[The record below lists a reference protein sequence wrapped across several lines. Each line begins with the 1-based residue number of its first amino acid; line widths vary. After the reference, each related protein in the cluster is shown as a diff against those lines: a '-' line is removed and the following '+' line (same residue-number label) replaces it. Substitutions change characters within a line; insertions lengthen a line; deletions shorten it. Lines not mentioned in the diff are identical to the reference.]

1 MPPGL
6 HVVTGRPNWLTAGTR
21 HMLVLIAAI
30 VAVEMIP
37 VRLTVERAWWLFGL
51 GLVVPIVLGALL
63 GLRRHAAG
71 VRLLGS
77 SVRLT
82 DAVLVRARHIG
93 LPLIGLA
100 FFAFWTLLYTG
111 LWAAN
116 PDEAFGG
123 VGERPRLADFFY
135 YAVSTAFTSPPEGIV
150 AGSRGVRSA
159 TMIELF
165 TALALISVYLS
176 SFVDWQR
183 TRARDENPEA
193 DHGRR

>member
-1 MPPGL
+1 MPLGL
-6 HVVTGRPNWLTAGTR
+6 NVVPERPNWLTAGTR
-21 HMLVLIAAI
+21 HMLVLIATI
-30 VAVEMIP
+30 VAIEMIP
-37 VRLTVERAWWLFGL
+37 VRLTVERAWWLFGT
-51 GLVVPIVLGALL
+51 GAVAPVVVGTLL
-63 GLRRHAAG
+63 GLRRYAAG
-71 VRLLGS
+71 LRVLGS

-82 DAVLVRARHIG
+82 DAILVRSRHIG
-93 LPLIGLA
+93 LPLLGLA

-116 PDEAFGG
+116 PGEAFGG
-123 VGERPRLADFFY
+123 VGDRPRLADFFY

-183 TRARDENPEA
+183 TRARD
-193 DHGRR
+193 DTV

>member
-6 HVVTGRPNWLTAGTR
+6 NVVAVRPNWLTAGTG
-21 HMLVLIAAI
+21 HMVILITAI

-37 VRLTVERAWWLFGL
+37 VRLTVERAWWLFGI
-51 GLVVPIVLGALL
+51 GAVAPIVLGALL
-63 GLRRHAAG
+63 AFRRHVAG
-71 VRLLGS
+71 LPVVGG

-82 DAVLVRARHIG
+82 DAILGRVRHVG
-93 LPLIGLA
+93 LPLLGLA
-100 FFAFWTLLYTG
+100 FFGFWTLVYTG
-111 LWAAN
+111 LWAVN
-116 PDEAFGG
+116 PAEAFGG

-176 SFVDWQR
+176 SFVDWQKG
-183 TRARDENPEA
+183 RARENT
-193 DHGRR
+193 G

>member
-1 MPPGL
+1 
-6 HVVTGRPNWLTAGTR
+6 
-21 HMLVLIAAI
+21 MLVLIVAI

-37 VRLTVERAWWLFGL
+37 VRLTVERAWWIFGV
-51 GLVVPIVLGALL
+51 GAVAPVVLGTLFVF
-63 GLRRHAAG
+63 RRRAAG
-71 VRLLGS
+71 LPVVGSS

-82 DAVLVRARHIG
+82 DAVLSRVRNVG
-93 LPLIGLA
+93 LPLLGLA
-100 FFAFWTLLYTG
+100 FFGFWPLLYTG

-165 TALALISVYLS
+165 TALALLGVYLS
-176 SFVDWQR
+176 SFGDWLKG
-183 TRARDENPEA
+183 RAREDL
-193 DHGRR
+193 G

>member
-1 MPPGL
+1 MPLGVN
-6 HVVTGRPNWLTAGTR
+6 VVTQRPNWLTAGTI

-37 VRLTVERAWWLFGL
+37 VRLTVERAWWLFGIGAVAPLLL
-51 GLVVPIVLGALL
+51 GTLF

-71 VRLLGS
+71 LPLLGS

-82 DAVLVRARHIG
+82 DAVLVRMRHIG
-93 LPLIGLA
+93 LPLLGLA

-123 VGERPRLADFFY
+123 VGERPRVADFFY

-165 TALALISVYLS
+165 TALALLSVYLS
-176 SFVDWQR
+176 SFVDGQR
-183 TRARDENPEA
+183 TRARED
-193 DHGRR
+193 

>member
-1 MPPGL
+1 MPAGL
-6 HVVTGRPNWLTAGTR
+6 NVVSVRPNWLTAGTG
-21 HMLVLIAAI
+21 HMVVLIAAI
-30 VAVEMIP
+30 VAIEMIP
-37 VRLTVERAWWLFGL
+37 VRLTVERAWWLFGV
-51 GLVVPIVLGALL
+51 GAVAPVVLGGLL

-71 VRLLGS
+71 LRVIGG

-82 DAVLVRARHIG
+82 DAILSRARHVG
-93 LPLIGLA
+93 LPLLGLA
-100 FFAFWTLLYTG
+100 FFGFWTLVYTG
-111 LWAAN
+111 LWAVN

-165 TALALISVYLS
+165 TALALLGVYLS
-176 SFVDWQR
+176 SFVDGQR
-183 TRARDENPEA
+183 TRARDET
-193 DHGRR
+193 G

>member
-6 HVVTGRPNWLTAGTR
+6 NLVTGRPDWLTEGTR
-21 HMLVLIAAI
+21 HMVVLIVAI
-30 VAVEMIP
+30 VAIEMIP
-37 VRLTVERAWWLFGL
+37 VRLTVERAWWLFGV
-51 GLVVPIVLGALL
+51 GLAAPVVLGALL
-63 GLRRHAAG
+63 GLRQHAAG
-71 VRLLGS
+71 IRVVGGSVRMTDAILSRVRL
-77 SVRLT
+77 V
-82 DAVLVRARHIG
+82 G
-93 LPLIGLA
+93 LPLLGLA
-100 FFAFWTLLYTG
+100 FFGFWTLVYTG

-176 SFVDWQR
+176 SFVDWQKS
-183 TRARDENPEA
+183 RAREDP
-193 DHGRR
+193 G

>member
-1 MPPGL
+1 
-6 HVVTGRPNWLTAGTR
+6 
-21 HMLVLIAAI
+21 MLVLIAAI
-30 VAVEMIP
+30 VAIEMIP
-37 VRLTVERAWWLFGL
+37 VRLTVERAWWLFVVGL
-51 GLVVPIVLGALL
+51 AAPVVVGTLL

-71 VRLLGS
+71 LPVIGG
-77 SVRLT
+77 SVRVT
-82 DAVLVRARHIG
+82 DAVLGRARHVG
-93 LPLIGLA
+93 LPLLGLA
-100 FFAFWTLLYTG
+100 FFGFWTLVYTG
-111 LWAAN
+111 LWAFS
-116 PDEAFGG
+116 PEEAFGG

-183 TRARDENPEA
+183 TRTRDDGPDA
-193 DHGRR
+193 IH

>member
-1 MPPGL
+1 MPAGL
-6 HVVTGRPNWLTAGTR
+6 NVVTGRPDWLTEGTR
-21 HMLVLIAAI
+21 HMVVLIAAI

-37 VRLTVERAWWLFGL
+37 VRLTVERAWWLFGV
-51 GLVVPIVLGALL
+51 GLVAPVVLGTLL

-71 VRLLGS
+71 LPVIGS

-82 DAVLVRARHIG
+82 DAVLGRVRHVG
-93 LPLIGLA
+93 LPLLGLA
-100 FFAFWTLLYTG
+100 FFGFWTLIYTG
-111 LWAAN
+111 LWAFSPN
-116 PDEAFGG
+116 EAFGG

-183 TRARDENPEA
+183 TRTRNDPDGAA
-193 DHGRR
+193 

>member
-6 HVVTGRPNWLTAGTR
+6 NVLSQRPNWLSAGTV
-21 HMLVLIAAI
+21 HMLILIGAI
-30 VAVEMIP
+30 VAIEMIP
-37 VRLTVERAWWLFGL
+37 VRLTVEGAWWLFGV
-51 GLVVPIVLGALL
+51 GAVAPVVLGVLFLL
-63 GLRRHAAG
+63 GRRAVG
-71 VRLLGS
+71 LPVLGS

-82 DAVLVRARHIG
+82 GAVLVQVRHIG
-93 LPLIGLA
+93 LPLLGLA

-123 VGERPRLADFFY
+123 VGERPRVADFFY

-165 TALALISVYLS
+165 TALALLGVYLS
-176 SFVDWQR
+176 SFVDGQR
-183 TRARDENPEA
+183 TRTSDET
-193 DHGRR
+193 G

>member
-6 HVVTGRPNWLTAGTR
+6 HLVTGRANWLTAGTR
-21 HMLVLIAAI
+21 HMLVLITAI
-30 VAVEMIP
+30 VAIEMIP
-37 VRLTVERAWWLFGL
+37 VRLTVGRAWWLFGV
-51 GLVVPIVLGALL
+51 GLVAPVVLGMLLALR
-63 GLRRHAAG
+63 GHAAG
-71 VRLLGS
+71 VRMLGS

-82 DAVLVRARHIG
+82 DAVLAHARHIG

-100 FFAFWTLLYTG
+100 FFGFWTLLYTG

-183 TRARDENPEA
+183 TRARDDGAEA
-193 DHGRR
+193 GHGPR